1 MFLNLYKEGRDKKIA
16 DFRVGMKLRNRKR
29 TKTPVGKNLRHS
41 LHLVKQE
48 RGGRNRT
55 AGILS
60 WQETERGSEG
70 LDFQSDACITFLV
83 KSLDTKMRE
92 LISKKES
99 IRSCQR

>member
-1 MFLNLYKEGRDKKIA
+1 
-16 DFRVGMKLRNRKR
+16 MKLRNRKR

-60 WQETERGSEG
+60 WQETEWGSEG
-70 LDFQSDACITFLV
+70 LDFQSDACITLLV

>member
-1 MFLNLYKEGRDKKIA
+1 MKIA

-60 WQETERGSEG
+60 WQETEWGSEG
-70 LDFQSDACITFLV
+70 LDFQSDACITFLEA
-83 KSLDTKMRE
+83 L
-92 LISKKES
+92 LNPYL
-99 IRSCQR
+99 